1 LFGKRTKLET
11 AQDRFA
17 NLEVN
22 YILQRMETLDGVS
35 VQTTNAEAAID
46 PALQRRLN
54 FRIRFPEPE
63 VDERVRLWQ
72 QLLPPSSGLHDRV
85 DFHGLAERF
94 DMTGGY
100 IKNAVVRAAV
110 IAARAG
116 RAMVAEDLW
125 LGAHHEYV
133 EMGKVMPQPTGGSL

>member
-1 LFGKRTKLET
+1 VL
-11 AQDRFA
+11 
-17 NLEVN
+17 
-22 YILQRMETLDGVS
+22 
-35 VQTTNAEAAID
+35 TTNAESAID

-54 FRIRFPEPE
+54 FRVRFPEPE
-63 VDERVRLWQ
+63 LGERERLWR
-72 QLLPPSSGLHDRV
+72 QLLPPATGLHARV
-85 DFHGLAERF
+85 DFHALAERF

-116 RAMVAEDLW
+116 REMSAEDLW

-133 EMGKVMPQPTGGSL
+133 EMGKVMPQLDPPTGARL

>member
-1 LFGKRTKLET
+1 VL
-11 AQDRFA
+11 
-17 NLEVN
+17 
-22 YILQRMETLDGVS
+22 
-35 VQTTNAEAAID
+35 TTNAEAAID

-54 FRIRFPEPE
+54 FRIRFPEPD
-63 VDERVRLWQ
+63 VDERAKLWQ
-72 QLLPPSSGLHDRV
+72 LLLPPGVGLHAGT
-85 DFHGLAERF
+85 DFRALAERF

-133 EMGKVMPQPTGGSL
+133 EMGKVMPQP